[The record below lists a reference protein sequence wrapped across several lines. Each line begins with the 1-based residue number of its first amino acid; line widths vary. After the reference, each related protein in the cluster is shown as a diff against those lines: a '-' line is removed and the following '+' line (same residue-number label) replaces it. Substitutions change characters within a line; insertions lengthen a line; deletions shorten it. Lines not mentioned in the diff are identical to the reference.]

1 MPSSPFTGEPQ
12 PLGIGPYHHD
22 REWPTADSCCSCAR
36 QLSRLASPIQ
46 PSLVV
51 RSCAFVYRK
60 LCLALQDRKAPSE
73 RRSRRT
79 SASPISQR
87 VDRTIRIT
95 IQCER
100 MQCLFRTAVLCTSVL
115 RRLCINR
122 RLFRPSLAKVVLAE
136 SRSAQQSNY
145 RYPRKPHVRWAPH
158 RNHRGRHS
166 LACVRTCGHSR
177 VLTVAVPRR
186 SSHC

>member
-100 MQCLFRTAVLCTSVL
+100 MQCLFRTAVLCASVL

-158 RNHRGRHS
+158 RNHRDRHS
-166 LACVRTCGHSR
+166 LACVPVDTCTHSG
-177 VLTVAVPRR
+177 PRR
-186 SSHC
+186 CTVG